1 MGLNGS
7 KILVAVLA
15 SELLWGCAMKDA
27 PGANAPSPSTRRNV
41 ILFLGD
47 GMGISTITAARIFAG
62 QQRGGTGEEY
72 ELPFDRFPH
81 VALVKTYN
89 TDAQVA
95 DSAGT
100 MTAIMAGEKTR
111 IGFVNV
117 AANVEHGDCAGSLA
131 NPLTSLLELAEDRG
145 WASGII
151 STTRITHATPA
162 ATFAHAPDRE
172 WESDAQLTP
181 DAVAAGCR
189 DIARQLVEFD
199 RGDGIDVILGGG
211 RVPLLPSTERDPEY
225 GEVPGG
231 RRDGRN
237 LVDEWRAAAVGR
249 RYVWNAEQF
258 AALSPASDGQVLGLF
273 EPSHMQY
280 EIDRTGDRA
289 GEPSLEEMTRFAIRK
304 LERAPK
310 GFFLMV
316 EGGRI
321 DHGHHGGNAYRAL
334 SDTVAMADAVAAA
347 LELTD
352 PAETLILVTADH
364 SHTLTI
370 SGYPKRGNPI
380 LGVVVMPNG
389 KPARDLKGRPYTTL
403 GYANGPGYQSELPD
417 LRDVDT
423 GAADYRQPAAI
434 PLHGETHA
442 GEDVAAFAHG
452 RGAEGVRGVMEQHR
466 LYDVMAGALFGEN
479 R

>member
-1 MGLNGS
+1 MGNRRWAL
-7 KILVAVLA
+7 LLA
-15 SELLWGCAMKDA
+15 LLGWCGCAA
-27 PGANAPSPSTRRNV
+27 HGNFGVIPPEPAGRRNV

-47 GMGISTITAARIFAG
+47 GMGVSTITAARILAG
-62 QQRGGTGEEY
+62 QMRGGPGEDH

-89 TDAQVA
+89 TDAQVS

-111 IGFVNV
+111 IGYVNV
-117 AANVEHGDCAGSLA
+117 AATVARGDCAGALE
-131 NPLTSLLELAEDRG
+131 NRLPTLLQIAEDRG
-145 WASGII
+145 LASGII

-162 ATFAHAPDRE
+162 ATFAHVPDRN
-172 WESDAQLTP
+172 WESDGQLPAQ
-181 DAVAAGCR
+181 AAEAGCR

-199 RGDGIDVILGGG
+199 HGDGIDVILGGG
-211 RVPLLPSTERDPEY
+211 RLPFLPETERDPEY
-225 GEVPGG
+225 PDLTGD

-237 LVDEWRAAAVGR
+237 LIEEWRAGSAGR
-249 RYVWNAEQF
+249 RYLWNADQF
-258 AALSPASDGQVLGLF
+258 AALAADDEGQVLGLF

-280 EIDRTGDRA
+280 EVDRAGDPA
-289 GEPSLEEMTRFAIRK
+289 GEPSLAAMTRFA
-304 LERAPK
+304 LERLRRAPR

-334 SDTVAMADAVAAA
+334 TDTVAMADAVAVA

-352 PAETLILVTADH
+352 PYETLILVTADH

-380 LGVVVMPNG
+380 LGIVETPAG
-389 KPARDLKGRPYTTL
+389 QIARDLDGRPYTTL
-403 GYANGPGYQSELPD
+403 GYANGPGYQATLPD
-417 LRDVDT
+417 LGNVDT

-434 PLHGETHA
+434 PLPGETHA
-442 GEDVAAFAHG
+442 GEDVAAFAYG
-452 RGAEGVRGVMEQHR
+452 RGAEGLHGVIEQHR
-466 LYDVMAGALFGEN
+466 LFHVMRDALFPDE